1 MLMEVKKEFKLM
13 LVSVKYALMRE
24 MLNKVTFFSNI
35 IFMIL
40 NNASFIIQWVILY
53 SIKDNVG
60 GYSFNQV
67 MILWALASFSFGISH
82 FFFKRA
88 FNLSSIIMNGSL
100 DNYLVQ
106 PKNVLLSS
114 ITSDIDVS
122 AIGDI
127 IYGLIVYFIFG
138 FSIETFFLFL
148 LFGITS
154 SIIITCFAIIMGSLS
169 FWFTKSE
176 GFADR
181 MNNMITNFA
190 TYPEGIFRGIIKT
203 ILYTIIPLGIVSY
216 IPIQVL
222 SEFDLIK
229 LLIIIGSCI
238 LFIVLAFVTF
248 NRGLKRYSSTNLMIA
263 RI

>member
-1 MLMEVKKEFKLM
+1 MLMEVSKELKLM
-13 LVSVKYALMRE
+13 FVSVRYALMRE

-60 GYSFNQV
+60 GYSFKQV
-67 MILWALASFSFGISH
+67 MLLWALASFSFGISH

-88 FNLSSIIMNGSL
+88 YNLSSTIMNGSL

-106 PKNVLLSS
+106 PKNVLLSAIS
-114 ITSDIDVS
+114 SDVDVS
-122 AIGDI
+122 ALGDI
-127 IYGLIVYFIFG
+127 IYGLIVYFVCG
-138 FSIETFFLFL
+138 FSIDTFILFIV
-148 LFGITS
+148 FGITS
-154 SIIITCFAIIMGSLS
+154 SLLITSIAVILGSLS

-181 MNNMITNFA
+181 INNTITNFA
-190 TYPEGIFRGIIKT
+190 TYPEGIFRGVIKI
-203 ILYTIIPLGIVSY
+203 ILYTIIPLGIISY

-222 SEFDLIK
+222 SRFDLTSF
-229 LLIIIGSCI
+229 LIVIGGCLFFII
-238 LFIVLAFVTF
+238 LAFIVF